1 MAYCVKCGVKLEDS
15 EKKCPLC
22 NTVVYHPDIKI
33 PDDAVQP
40 YPEEHIILLREM
52 NNKYKIII
60 ATICI
65 FIPAFLTFICDYKIN
80 SGQILWADIV
90 FSSVCFLYCL
100 IFIPLIFPKKDTLL
114 YLGIDFTALL
124 VFVWYLSYTTDGKW
138 FFPFAMPLI
147 ISAILITFSAILIK
161 RFVNKSYLFVFAIVF
176 ILTGAD
182 CVLIEFLINKVFFE
196 KTDFIW
202 SFYPCVTFMAVGVV
216 LMLIKRNKK
225 LKEQMTK
232 KFFV

>member
-22 NTVVYHPDIKI
+22 QTVVYHPDIKI

-40 YPEEHIILLREM
+40 YPEEHTILLREM

-65 FIPAFLTFICDYKIN
+65 FIPTFLTLICDYKIN

-114 YLGIDFTALL
+114 YLGIDFAALL
-124 VFVWYLSYTTDGKW
+124 LFQWHLSYTLNENW

-147 ISAILITFSAILIK
+147 LSVALITFASILIK
-161 RFVNKSYLFVFAIVF
+161 RFVTKSYLFVFAIAF
-176 ILTGAD
+176 MLTGAD
-182 CVLIEFLINKVFFE
+182 CIFIELLISTTFFNQV
-196 KTDFIW
+196 KFIW
-202 SFYPCVTFMAVGVV
+202 SYYPCITFIAVGVI
-216 LMLIKRNKK
+216 LLLINRNKK
-225 LKEQMTK
+225 LKEQITK